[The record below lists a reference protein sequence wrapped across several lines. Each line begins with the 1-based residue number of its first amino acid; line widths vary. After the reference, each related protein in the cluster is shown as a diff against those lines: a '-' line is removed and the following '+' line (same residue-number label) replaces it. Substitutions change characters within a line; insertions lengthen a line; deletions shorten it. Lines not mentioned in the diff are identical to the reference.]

1 MLWGIPWPLHSFPTG
16 HSGNPWGGIVLG
28 SLVLAMVSSAT
39 FATEDGRHLRWDSFS
54 SVFESKEKR
63 VASYGLVFRRIS
75 SD

>member
-1 MLWGIPWPLHSFPTG
+1 M
-16 HSGNPWGGIVLG
+16 LG
-28 SLVLAMVSSAT
+28 SLVIAMVSSAT